1 MFVKGNTVVPVEAG
15 EGVQRKLL
23 SRGGGLMM
31 TEVTFEK
38 GAVGAIHS
46 HPHEQISYIVQ
57 GSFEF
62 NLNGQMQVVKTG
74 DSIYVPSDTPH
85 GVIALEDQSIILDVF
100 TPQREDFTY

>member
-1 MFVKGNTVVPVEAG
+1 MFVQGNQVVPVEA
-15 EGVQRKLL
+15 EKGVKRKLL

-38 GAVGAIHS
+38 GAIGSIHS

-62 NLNGQMQVVKTG
+62 HLNGELQVLKKG
-74 DSIYVPSDTPH
+74 DSIYVPSDTLH
-85 GVIALEDQSIILDVF
+85 GVVALEEESIILDVF

>member
-1 MFVKGNTVVPVEAG
+1 MFVQGNAVVPVEAG
-15 EGVQRKLL
+15 DGVKRKLL

-38 GAVGAIHS
+38 GAIGAIHS
-46 HPHEQISYIVQ
+46 HPHEQISYIVR

-62 NLNGQMQVVKTG
+62 NLNGNLQVVKTG
-74 DSIYVPSDTPH
+74 DSIYVPSDIPH
-85 GVIALEDQSIILDVF
+85 GVIALEDKSIILDVF

>member
-1 MFVKGNTVVPVEAG
+1 MFVDGSTVQPVEA
-15 EGVQRKLL
+15 ESGVKRKLL
-23 SRGGGLMM
+23 SRGGALMM

-62 NLNGQMQVVKTG
+62 HLDGQLQIVKKG
-74 DSIYVPSDTPH
+74 DSIYVPSDKPH
-85 GVIALEDQSIILDVF
+85 GVTALEEKSVILDVF
-100 TPQREDFTY
+100 TPQREEFTY